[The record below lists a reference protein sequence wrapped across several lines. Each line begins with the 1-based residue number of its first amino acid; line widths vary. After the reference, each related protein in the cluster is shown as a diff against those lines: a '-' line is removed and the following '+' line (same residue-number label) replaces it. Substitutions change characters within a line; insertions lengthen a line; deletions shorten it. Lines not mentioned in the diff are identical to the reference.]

1 MALPPELLISR
12 LRQQLADQLQLT
24 YQQEQKA
31 QTQRVEAEKARA
43 TADLQHQLVEAL
55 IGVQV
60 AEQNK
65 NAAKLRGEGLKL
77 ELEETA
83 QGQKAQAD
91 VLGQDRVLTINLVQQ
106 FLKAVQEKP
115 EIVSLVGR
123 LVPQT
128 VVSTGGQGTGLD
140 SAAAIFGA
148 LLSNGGAAAPAL
160 AGSST
165 KK

>member
-1 MALPPELLISR
+1 
-12 LRQQLADQLQLT
+12 
-24 YQQEQKA
+24 
-31 QTQRVEAEKARA
+31 
-43 TADLQHQLVEAL
+43 L

-60 AEQNK
+60 AEQNR
-65 NAAKLRGEGLKL
+65 NAAKLRGEGQKL

-106 FLKAVQEKP
+106 FLKTIEQKP
-115 EIVSLVGR
+115 EIVSLIGR

-128 VVSTGGQGTGLD
+128 VVSTSGQGTGLD

-148 LLSNGGAAAPAL
+148 LLKNGDAATPAL

>member
-1 MALPPELLISR
+1 LISR
-12 LRQQLADQLQLT
+12 LRQQLADQLQMT

-31 QTQRVEAEKARA
+31 QTQRIETEKARA
-43 TADLQHQLVEAL
+43 TAEQQRQLVEAL

-65 NAAKLRGEGLKL
+65 NAAKLRGEGQKL

-106 FLKAVQEKP
+106 FLKTVEQKP
-115 EIVSLVGR
+115 EIVALIGR

-128 VVSTGGQGTGLD
+128 VVSTGGQGAGLD

-148 LLSNGGAAAPAL
+148 LLKNGATAAPAPTG
-160 AGSST
+160 ASI